1 MNTQIINISLP
12 KELLEEIDK
21 RAQQESRSRSELLRE
36 AARVYLRR
44 ISSWD
49 EIYKLGRKTAKK
61 FGIKTEED
69 VYRVIQDFRH
79 GK

>member
-1 MNTQIINISLP
+1 MNTQTINISLP
-12 KELLEEIDK
+12 RTLLKEIDE
-21 RAQQESRSRSELLRE
+21 RAQRESRSRSELLRE

-61 FGIKTEED
+61 LGIKSEAD
-69 VYRVIQDFRH
+69 VDRIIHDYRRGQ
-79 GK
+79 

>member
-1 MNTQIINISLP
+1 MNTQTINISLP
-12 KELLEEIDK
+12 KNLLEDIDK
-21 RAQQESRSRSELLRE
+21 RAQQESRSRSEFLRE

-49 EIYKLGRKTAKK
+49 EIYKLGSKTAKK
-61 FGIKTEED
+61 FGIKTEDD
-69 VYRVIQDFRH
+69 VDRIIHDFRQ